1 MTYIVCCGRGGE
13 GADVAAGELH
23 SDIGM
28 LERGIGVRVSFTNL
42 YKVGLW

>member
-1 MTYIVCCGRGGE
+1 V
-13 GADVAAGELH
+13 VAGELH

-28 LERGIGVRVSFTNL
+28 LERGIGVRVSCNNL